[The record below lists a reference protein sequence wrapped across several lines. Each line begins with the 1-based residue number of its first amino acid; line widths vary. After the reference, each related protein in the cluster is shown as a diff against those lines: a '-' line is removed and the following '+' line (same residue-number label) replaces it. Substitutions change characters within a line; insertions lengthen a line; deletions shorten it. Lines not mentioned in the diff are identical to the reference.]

1 MAFFTQCWNG
11 VPAKSGRTIGTRWLG
26 LSCVVLLAACT
37 GSAGTL
43 VIERASLDPGGTRL
57 DLDLDLRFS
66 PTHLE
71 ALDHGVP
78 LRLEFI
84 TAPLA
89 GAGTIETIEL
99 SYAPLSDHYE
109 MRRSDEVAP
118 RIFQTRAQMLAA
130 LSRISL
136 PIRGGSAQGFVRA
149 RLNIDAL
156 PPALRMTARFDRRWQ
171 LETRTSPWQA

>member
-1 MAFFTQCWNG
+1 MPFWNG
-11 VPAKSGRTIGTRWLG
+11 VRPDWRALARWLQT
-26 LSCVVLLAACT
+26 LVCLLALTACT

-43 VIERASLDPGGTRL
+43 VITRAVLDPAGNRL
-57 DLDLDLRFS
+57 NLDIDMRLS
-66 PTHLE
+66 ATHLE

-89 GAGTIETIEL
+89 GAGTIEAVEL
-99 SYAPLSDHYE
+99 SYSPLSDHYE
-109 MRRSDEVAP
+109 MRRSDETAP
-118 RIFQTRAQMLAA
+118 RVFQTRAQLLAA
-130 LSRISL
+130 LDRISL
-136 PIRGGSAQGFVRA
+136 PIAGGSTQGFVRA

>member
-1 MAFFTQCWNG
+1 MDFSTQCWSA
-11 VPAKSGRTIGTRWLG
+11 VRLEIGLARR
-26 LSCVVLLAACT
+26 LLALVALILLAGCT
-37 GSAGTL
+37 GSAGSL
-43 VIERASLDPGGTRL
+43 EIQRASVDPAGNRL
-57 DLDLDLRFS
+57 NLDLDLRLS
-66 PTHLE
+66 PTHLD

-89 GAGTIETIEL
+89 GAGTIEAIEL
-99 SYAPLSDHYE
+99 SYSPLSAHYE
-109 MRRSDEVAP
+109 LRRSDENAP
-118 RIFQTRAQMLAA
+118 RIFQTRAQLLAA
-130 LSRISL
+130 LDRISL
-136 PIRGGSAQGFVRA
+136 PLRGGSAQGFVRA